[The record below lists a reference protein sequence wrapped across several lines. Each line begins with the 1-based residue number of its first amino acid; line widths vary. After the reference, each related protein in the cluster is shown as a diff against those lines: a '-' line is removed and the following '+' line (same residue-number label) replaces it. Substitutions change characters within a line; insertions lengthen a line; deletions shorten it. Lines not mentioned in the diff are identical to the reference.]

1 MAPKK
6 LSDSDK
12 QEILKLYHQPQETTS
27 TLASRYGVSN
37 STISRILKQ
46 SLSEDA
52 YEALVQQKRAGST
65 KASTA
70 VVDVPA
76 STSTPAEPPVKK
88 STEPPVEPPVK
99 EPTEQPI
106 RELIKE
112 PSQDAVEAV
121 EDDVVKAEQP
131 TPAVEPPKKKNRG
144 VPDIMP
150 ARRRRRRGSSD
161 SPESDDTFQ
170 DEEPVVQNL
179 ESREPKSPASPTLK
193 ADRSDPGKQDYEEE
207 ASIYAEVL
215 HEDLLDPEED
225 FTNLV
230 DEDGDDLDE
239 DDSDEDYGLEDEGG
253 LDDFASARLQGKTF
267 VSILPLSDASIPKPC
282 YLVIDRA
289 SELITRPLK
298 DFAELGQIPDGEIQ
312 ERTLPVFD
320 NHRVARR
327 FSNRRTQRVVKIPDG
342 QLLQKTSSYLQAK
355 GITRMLIDG
364 QVYSLERF

>member
-12 QEILKLYHQPQETTS
+12 QDILKLYHQPQETTS

-52 YEALVQQKRAGST
+52 YETLVQQKRAGT

-70 VVDVPA
+70 VVDIPA
-76 STSTPAEPPVKK
+76 SSSTTAEQ
-88 STEPPVEPPVK
+88 PVK
-99 EPTEQPI
+99 EPETPVKQPVK
-106 RELIKE
+106 EPIKE
-112 PSQDAVEAV
+112 PPPDTVEASSV
-121 EDDVVKAEQP
+121 EDAAVKAEQP
-131 TPAVEPPKKKNRG
+131 TSTVDPPKKKNRG
-144 VPDIMP
+144 VPDTLSN
-150 ARRRRRRGSSD
+150 RRRRRRGSLESF
-161 SPESDDTFQ
+161 ESDDTAQ
-170 DEEPVVQNL
+170 SDEPVVQDSDPR
-179 ESREPKSPASPTLK
+179 ESKSPASPTLK
-193 ADRSDPGKQDYEEE
+193 ANRNDQDTQDYQEE

-215 HEDLLDPEED
+215 HEDLLSPEED
-225 FTNLV
+225 FTNLAD
-230 DEDGDDLDE
+230 DEGDDLDE
-239 DDSDEDYGLEDEGG
+239 DDSDDDYELEDEGG
-253 LDDFASARLQGKTF
+253 LDDFARARLQGKTF
-267 VSILPLSDASIPKPC
+267 VSILPLSDAPIPRPC

-364 QVYSLERF
+364 QVYSLERL